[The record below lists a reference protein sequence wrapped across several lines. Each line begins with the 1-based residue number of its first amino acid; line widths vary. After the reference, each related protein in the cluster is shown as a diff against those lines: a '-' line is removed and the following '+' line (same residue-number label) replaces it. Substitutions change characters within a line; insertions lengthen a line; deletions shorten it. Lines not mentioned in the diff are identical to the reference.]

1 MTAVGERPAVT
12 GKPVGGALEGL
23 RVLDLSGPLGNY
35 CGKLFAELGADV
47 VLVEPPAGSALRHQP
62 PFADDR
68 SGRERALPFLYNN
81 TSKRSVRLDLDQ
93 PGGQQVFRDLAA
105 GAALI
110 IETEQP
116 GRMAARGLGHA
127 DLSARNPALVTTS
140 ITPFGQTGPYADFE
154 ASDLVCLALGG
165 LLYLGG
171 YADGPPVQA
180 GQQQAYVAGN
190 LFGAVASLLAITS
203 AENTGEGQ
211 HVDVSVQESVVMGLE
226 NAVQFQD
233 LEGRVRRRTGGRQ
246 WRAGAG
252 VFPCA
257 DGYVYLLA
265 GGIGGNR
272 FWPNLVD
279 WLHSEG
285 VERVDELRGEE
296 WGEREFV
303 EADENRDLFAEIFLP
318 FAAARTKA
326 ELYRDAQKWRVPLC
340 PVSKPSDILQSAQL
354 RHRGYF
360 VSVEGPDGRP
370 AVMPGAPYV
379 LSGTPWRLRGRAP
392 RLGEHTDE
400 ILAELGYSTDR
411 VARLRK
417 AGVL

>member
-1 MTAVGERPAVT
+1 MRSGQAEDGAVPGS
-12 GKPVGGALEGL
+12 GGALAGL

-47 VLVEPPAGSALRHQP
+47 VLVEPPGGTALRHEP
-62 PFADDR
+62 PFAGDR
-68 SGRERALPFLYNN
+68 PGPERSLPYLYNN
-81 TSKRSVRLDLDQ
+81 TSKRSLRLDLDH
-93 PGGQQVFRDLAA
+93 PDGQQVLRELAA
-105 GAALI
+105 GADLV
-110 IETEQP
+110 IETDSP

-127 DLSARNPALVTTS
+127 DLSQTTPALVTTS
-140 ITPFGQTGPYADFE
+140 ITPFGQTGPYAHHE
-154 ASDLVCLALGG
+154 ASDLVCLAMGG

-171 YADGPPVQA
+171 YVDGPPVQA
-180 GQQQAYVAGN
+180 GQQQAYAAGN
-190 LFGAVASLLAITS
+190 LFGAVASMLAVTA
-203 AENTGEGQ
+203 AEATGEGQ

-226 NAVQFQD
+226 NAAQFQD

-272 FWPNLVD
+272 FWPNLVA
-279 WLHSEG
+279 WLDSEAVPR
-285 VERVDELRGEE
+285 VEELRGEQ

-303 EADENRDLFAEIFLP
+303 EAEANRDLFADVFVP
-318 FAAARTKA
+318 FAANRTKA

-340 PVSKPSDILQSAQL
+340 PVSKPSDILESAQL
-354 RHRGYF
+354 RHRDYF

-370 AVMPGAPYV
+370 AVMPGAPYA
-379 LSGTPWRLRGRAP
+379 LSETPWQLKSRAP
-392 RLGEHTDE
+392 RLGEHSVE
-400 ILAELGYSTDR
+400 ILHELGCSAER
-411 VARLRK
+411 VAALRK
-417 AGVL
+417 EGVI

>member
-1 MTAVGERPAVT
+1 VT
-12 GKPVGGALEGL
+12 EGALAGL

-47 VLVEPPAGSALRHQP
+47 VLVEPLGGSALRHQP
-62 PFADDR
+62 PFAGDR
-68 SGRERALPFLYNN
+68 PGLERGLAFLYQN
-81 TSKRSVRLDLDQ
+81 TSKRSLRLDLEHPD
-93 PGGQQVFRDLAA
+93 GRQVLRDLAA
-105 GAALI
+105 GAALLL
-110 IETEQP
+110 ETDSP

-127 DLSARNPALVTTS
+127 ELSSINPALVTTS
-140 ITPFGQTGPYADFE
+140 ITPFGQTGPYAHHE
-154 ASDLVCLALGG
+154 AGDLVCLAMGG

-180 GQQQAYVAGN
+180 GQQQAYAAGN
-190 LFGAVASLLAITS
+190 LFGAVASLLAVTA
-203 AENTGEGQ
+203 AETTGRGQ

-226 NAVQFQD
+226 NAAQFRD
-233 LEGRVRRRTGGRQ
+233 LEGRIRRRTGGRQ

-279 WLHSEG
+279 WLAGED
-285 VERVDELRGEE
+285 VPRVDELRGEQ

-303 EADENRDLFAEIFLP
+303 EAEENRELFAEIFLP
-318 FAAARTKA
+318 FARGRTKA

-340 PVSKPSDILQSAQL
+340 PVARPSDILRSAQL
-354 RHRGYF
+354 RHRDYF

-370 AVMPGAPYV
+370 AVMPGAPYA
-379 LSGTPWRLRGRAP
+379 LSETPWRLKSRAP
-392 RLGEHTDE
+392 HLGEHTDDV
-400 ILAELGYSTDR
+400 LRELGYSTER
-411 VARLRK
+411 VAGLRK
-417 AGVL
+417 AGVI